1 MSEESPPDK
10 KPGTRPRIS
19 SAKARLSTPPEQT
32 VMDED
37 RVKKEYKQRVQ
48 SAQQIRDAHTRA
60 KKPAVF
66 QKKVKKGEKTER
78 FSTSYSKDYRGSVV
92 PPPVAR
98 PTSPTRRNNPH
109 PTHVSVIPFSATQPG
124 LLHWCAHGVHAR
136 N

>member
-1 MSEESPPDK
+1 MSDESPPER
-10 KPGTRPRIS
+10 KPGVRPRIS

-37 RVKKEYKQRVQ
+37 RVKQDYKQRVQ

-60 KKPAVF
+60 KKPTVF
-66 QKKVKKGEKTER
+66 SQKKGKKGEKKER
-78 FSTSYSKDYRGSVV
+78 FSTSYSKDFRGSVV

-109 PTHVSVIPFSATQPG
+109 PTKVNQCSLLWRRFSSPHTQ
-124 LLHWCAHGVHAR
+124 CSGVWP
-136 N
+136 